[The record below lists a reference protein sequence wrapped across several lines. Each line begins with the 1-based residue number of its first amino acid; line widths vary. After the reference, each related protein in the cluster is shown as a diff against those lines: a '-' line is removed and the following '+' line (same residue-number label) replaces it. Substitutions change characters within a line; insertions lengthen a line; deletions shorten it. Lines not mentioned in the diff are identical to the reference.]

1 MVLKIHLNNFIR
13 KPKHYRMPGSHPLLH
28 IHNIHDSSGLL
39 LDILWDLLIGF
50 RLLSSLQI
58 AAEMLQ

>member
-1 MVLKIHLNNFIR
+1 
-13 KPKHYRMPGSHPLLH
+13 MPGSHPLLH